1 MFGNNLFLA
10 RYHVLGLHYPL
21 ATVLSN
27 IWHSIVHK
35 GIKRQVARQVQDLQT
50 QVRVT
55 VAVCVR
61 LPGVA
66 PSAVIRWSG
75 YFLHCQLSGAAVN
88 IPLLDMWGPRFDPQ
102 SGGIFVLH
110 NLRSGCEYLATIG
123 VNKLARGIYR
133 VPPGQA

>member
-10 RYHVLGLHYPL
+10 RYHVLGLHYLL

-27 IWHSIVHK
+27 IWHSIVNK
-35 GIKRQVARQVQDLQT
+35 GIKRQVAREAQDLLT
-50 QVRVT
+50 QVRVR

-61 LPGVA
+61 LPGVV

-75 YFLHCQLSGAAVN
+75 YFLHCQLSGAAVS
-88 IPLLDMWGPRFDPQ
+88 IPLLDMGRHRFDPQ

-110 NLRSGCEYLATIG
+110 NLRSGCEYLATLG
-123 VNKLARGIYR
+123 VNKLARGVYR
-133 VPPGQA
+133 VPPDQA